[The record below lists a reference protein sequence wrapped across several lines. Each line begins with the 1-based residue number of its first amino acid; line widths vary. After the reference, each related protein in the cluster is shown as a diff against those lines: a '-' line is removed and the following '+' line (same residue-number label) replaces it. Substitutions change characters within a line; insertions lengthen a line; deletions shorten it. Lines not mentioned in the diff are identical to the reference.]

1 MTVVAVRLQGIILR
15 PKKITK
21 KKYTGTSTGKKRKK
35 KITMTK
41 KKSFLAS

>member
-15 PKKITK
+15 PKDHQEKMYWNFHRQK
-21 KKYTGTSTGKKRKK
+21 KKK